1 MYTERL
7 VDSVVGRARVVMTVS
22 CVARSDSRSYWWRP
36 TEVRLFL
43 KETDVSSLCCVLEGS
58 RCICMSR

>member
-22 CVARSDSRSYWWRP
+22 CVAVIP
-36 TEVRLFL
+36 TLIGGGL
-43 KETDVSSLCCVLEGS
+43 QK
-58 RCICMSR
+58 